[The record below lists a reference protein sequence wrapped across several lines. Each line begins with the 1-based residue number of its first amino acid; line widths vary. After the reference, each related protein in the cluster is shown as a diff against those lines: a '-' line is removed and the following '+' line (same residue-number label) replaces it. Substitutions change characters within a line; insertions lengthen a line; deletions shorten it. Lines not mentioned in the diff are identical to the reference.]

1 MKKLIIFLLLPLMF
15 KAQEKFS
22 TYQNS
27 FGDDKER
34 NIRISTKDK
43 EKYTLYIDAIPMDK
57 LFKDGGGIQLTEKQ
71 NPDFIKALETAKLKY
86 EEWVKTAKENNVTE
100 LRKEMSVKPSC
111 AAFFRAGSE
120 WHFQFKLN
128 LTFAFIIIKSGE
140 EVKYLVTIN
149 TGKVTSSSNQFT
161 TVDGFSIIFASVDEI
176 DKFKEAIS
184 IEKINEF
191 IAKPKEKDLF
201 KE

>member
-1 MKKLIIFLLLPLMF
+1 MLLIPFAF
-15 KAQEKFS
+15 KAQDKFA

-27 FGDDKER
+27 FGDKTER
-34 NIRISTKDK
+34 NIQISSK
-43 EKYTLYIDAIPMDK
+43 EKGKYTLYIEALPMDK
-57 LFKDGGGIQLTEKQ
+57 LFKDGGGIQLSEKQ

-86 EEWVKTAKENNVTE
+86 EEWVKTAKENNVTD
-100 LRKEMSVKPSC
+100 LRKEISVKPIC
-111 AAFFRAGSE
+111 GAFFKAGSD
-120 WHFQFKLN
+120 WHFQFKLS
-128 LTFAFIIIKSGE
+128 LTFTFMVLTIKD
-140 EVKYLVTIN
+140 EVKYLLTIN

-191 IAKPKEKDLF
+191 IAKPKAKDLF